1 MKEHLVLFPALVA
14 FAVFGNGAGRSLQ
27 MPVQLQQSGL
37 RGQGVGPSG
46 TGSFGGGFGGG
57 AGEGSPGLFGGS
69 PDGRQDAGVATGPRE
84 TLGGGGGGGRPEGFG
99 SLGSG
104 NNGGSG
110 SLGFGGVGEF
120 GSGSGSGVPSGFPSG
135 LNSNTGVGEG
145 LGFGAGSPAG
155 NLGAGFRGPG
165 GSLSTGGFGSP
176 RETGPG
182 GSVSGGPLSGT
193 RGSSGLPGLEGERLS
208 PSGALTPFGNTG
220 NALGGIPGPSFGSGS
235 SIPGRHG
242 SDQALRPSRTGNGP
256 LNPAVTEGF
265 GAVEGR
271 FPGQS
276 IGSGRPPFGS
286 EAGAGSPTA
295 NTPGGAAGEALSPS
309 LSSNG
314 LASPAGT
321 VGGGGPGGLSPAPSS
336 GTGREPNLSGGTGT
350 SGSVSRPGRPG
361 TQLRKPPKKLS
372 KEEAAAIGL
381 GVAGGAF
388 ALGALAASIANAV
401 QIRKRQQKEAAAIAA
416 AAGGGRSCPGC
427 KPTTCVGNCGGRKRR
442 SIPASKVPAEVL
454 DNIPMNFEH
463 LF

>member
-14 FAVFGNGAGRSLQ
+14 FAVFGNGTGRSLQ

-69 PDGRQDAGVATGPRE
+69 PDGRQDAGLATGPRE

-104 NNGGSG
+104 NNGGPG
-110 SLGFGGVGEF
+110 SLGF
-120 GSGSGSGVPSGFPSG
+120 
-135 LNSNTGVGEG
+135 
-145 LGFGAGSPAG
+145 
-155 NLGAGFRGPG
+155 GFRGPG

-176 RETGPG
+176 SETGPG
-182 GSVSGGPLSGT
+182 GSVSGGPLSGS
-193 RGSSGLPGLEGERLS
+193 RGSSRLPGLEGERLS
-208 PSGALTPFGNTG
+208 PSGALTPFGNSG
-220 NALGGIPGPSFGSGS
+220 NPLGGIPGPSFGSGS
-235 SIPGRHG
+235 SIPGQHG
-242 SDQALRPSRTGNGP
+242 SGQALRPSRTGNGP

-295 NTPGGAAGEALSPS
+295 NTPGGAAGEALGPS